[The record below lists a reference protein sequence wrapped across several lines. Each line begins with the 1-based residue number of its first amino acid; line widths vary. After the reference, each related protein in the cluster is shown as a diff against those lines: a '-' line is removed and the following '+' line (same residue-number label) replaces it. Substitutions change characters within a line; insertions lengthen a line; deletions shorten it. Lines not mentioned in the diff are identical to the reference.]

1 MQTQLM
7 NRYNV
12 GGLAQMINITLEEI
26 DGVWSVITPHQTYR
40 FPSYELALNF
50 YTSLRRELGMPNS

>member
-1 MQTQLM
+1 M

>member
-7 NRYNV
+7 NPYNA
-12 GGLAQMINITLEEI
+12 GGLVQMINITLEEI

-50 YTSLRRELGMPNS
+50 YTSLRRELGLSGS

>member
-7 NRYNV
+7 NRHTA
-12 GGLAQMINITLEEI
+12 GGLVQMINITLEEI
-26 DGVWSVITPHQTYR
+26 DGVWSVVTPHQTYR

-50 YTSLRRELGMPNS
+50 YTSLRRELGMPSV